1 MRNQIFGEGAERIV
15 SKFREFD
22 VTGKF
27 VGPWMV
33 AKQNRFIDDENDEDH
48 AQFHRSFC
56 STQQT
61 AGRIALK
68 FNERLATIP
77 GVTSSTPRIK
87 FLDCH
92 VYVLYDNL
100 LGRTGVLVEKM
111 LDTRK
116 LKWKKWNSNNGYV
129 DGLTG
134 VPDAVPDMP
143 DEDTPIEG
151 VFASLDLGAIAEEDE
166 EEEEES
172 ESDEELLEEDTR
184 DLTSATASDRRVG
197 VKFTVADIPQ
207 AFSYFSYS
215 QSGRKYLVCDLQGVL
230 DESSETPCFELTDP
244 VIHYRSISGRKNVFG
259 RTDRGQKGIN
269 SFYKTH
275 KCSDLCKALEKTWIE
290 TKAES

>member
-1 MRNQIFGEGAERIV
+1 M
-15 SKFREFD
+15 
-22 VTGKF
+22 
-27 VGPWMV
+27 
-33 AKQNRFIDDENDEDH
+33 
-48 AQFHRSFC
+48 
-56 STQQT
+56 
-61 AGRIALK
+61 
-68 FNERLATIP
+68 
-77 GVTSSTPRIK
+77 
-87 FLDCH
+87 
-92 VYVLYDNL
+92 
-100 LGRTGVLVEKM
+100 GVLVEKM
-111 LDTRK
+111 LDISK
-116 LKWKKWNSNNGYV
+116 YKKWNSNNGYV

-134 VPDAVPDMP
+134 VPDAVPDIS
-143 DEDTPIEG
+143 DEETLIEG
-151 VFASLDLGAIAEEDE
+151 MFASLDLGAIAEGD
-166 EEEEES
+166 EEEES
-172 ESDEELLEEDTR
+172 ESDEELLEEDTW
-184 DLTSATASDRRVG
+184 DLTRATASDRRVG